1 MTQAPDASAPRWRWL
16 KRVGLA
22 LITLVVVV
30 WAGLMASLY
39 FKQNDLLFMPGV
51 EVVRTPQHIGL
62 PFEDKRVQTED
73 GESLAAWWIPHP
85 QPRCS
90 VIHFHGN
97 AGNRSGRLSDAKR
110 FHEFGCNVLMTDYR
124 GYGGSTGSP
133 SEAGTYLDA
142 EAMWD
147 AALDAGAQP
156 GSTLVFG
163 RSLGGPNAAYL
174 ASQRPAGGLILE
186 STFESLPALADD
198 LFGWLSLHALVRN
211 KYPTAEHLAGF
222 AGPVL
227 ILHSSEDDLIPFEHG
242 RRLAQGHGDAARFVE
257 LAGDHNHGPSA
268 TGAPYVAAL
277 SEFVDTVAG
286 SR

>member
-1 MTQAPDASAPRWRWL
+1 MLTNTRI
-16 KRVGLA
+16 KRIGLSV
-22 LITLVVVV
+22 LSLVVVV
-30 WAGLMASLY
+30 WVGLMALLY
-39 FKQNDLLFMPGV
+39 FRQNDLLFMPRAKID
-51 EVVRTPQHIGL
+51 RTPQDIGL
-62 PFEDKRVQTED
+62 PFEGKTVRTAD

-97 AGNRSGRLSDAKR
+97 AGNRSGRLADAER
-110 FHEFGCNVLMTDYR
+110 FHHLGCNVLMTDYR

-133 SEAGTYLDA
+133 SEAGTYLDT

-147 AALDAGAQP
+147 AALEAGAEP
-156 GSTLVFG
+156 ASTLVFG

-186 STFESLPALADD
+186 STFESLPALTDD

-211 KYPTAEHLAGF
+211 EYPTAKHLAAF
-222 AGPVL
+222 EGPVL
-227 ILHSSEDDLIPFEHG
+227 ILHSTEDDLIPFAHG
-242 RRLAQGHGDAARFVE
+242 RRLAQGYGKAARFVE

-268 TGAPYVAAL
+268 TGAPYTAAL
-277 SEFVDTVAG
+277 SEFVESVAG

>member
-1 MTQAPDASAPRWRWL
+1 MRTNTRTEAPRWRWL
-16 KRVGLA
+16 KRAVLSVLA
-22 LITLVVVV
+22 LVVVV
-30 WAGLMASLY
+30 WVGLMASLY
-39 FKQNDLLFMPGV
+39 FKQNDLLFMPRAEIDRTPRDIGLAF
-51 EVVRTPQHIGL
+51 EDRTVRTA
-62 PFEDKRVQTED
+62 D

-85 QPRCS
+85 QSRCS

-97 AGNRSGRLSDAKR
+97 AGNRSGRLADAQR
-110 FHEFGCNVLMTDYR
+110 FHQFGCNVLMTDYR

-142 EAMWD
+142 EAFWD
-147 AALDAGAQP
+147 AALDAGAEP
-156 GSTLVFG
+156 ASTVLFG

-211 KYPTAEHLAGF
+211 EYPTAKHLSAF
-222 AGPVL
+222 EGPVL
-227 ILHSSEDDLIPFEHG
+227 ILHSTEDDLIPFTHG
-242 RRLAQGHGDAARFVE
+242 RRLAQAHGDAARFVE

-277 SEFVDTVAG
+277 AEFVETVVR